1 MIEDIYPTLLEAA
14 NTAAP
19 WTAFDHLDG
28 HSVMDWIQ
36 DPQLPKDHKSL
47 LWHYPNHWGPKGPG
61 IGPSS
66 ALRRGPWKLIYYH
79 DSLEFE
85 LFNLARDLG
94 ETVNRIDTEAD
105 IASSM
110 ARELGTRLRLVEAQM
125 PMFKKREM
133 AIVPWPD
140 QLGGKQAGKTTLS
153 GAIH

>member
-1 MIEDIYPTLLEAA
+1 M
-14 NTAAP
+14 
-19 WTAFDHLDG
+19 
-28 HSVMDWIQ
+28 
-36 DPQLPKDHKSL
+36 
-47 LWHYPNHWGPKGPG
+47 
-61 IGPSS
+61 
-66 ALRRGPWKLIYYH
+66 RRGPWKLIYYH

-133 AIVPWPD
+133 AMVPWPD
-140 QLGGKQAGKTTLS
+140 QLGGNQAGKTTLS